1 MKLTRKIKAIIVM
14 AVIAIISITCVACG
28 GGSSVEFKYK
38 KDVPTTALYGTELYF
53 KDYLPREYGQEYKLY
68 ATYHDNENDKDVT
81 EQLHDS
87 LVFKFENVGEHKFKI
102 VRGEED
108 TLECTVNCM
117 PEVPRFIEK
126 GISSK
131 KLGYKIDLSD
141 MVFEAFGSNPLENKA
156 MVECDPSYNIE
167 LTQVDI
173 YSVEV
178 DGTDQL
184 NYDFKNKNQLVLD
197 KDASYTF
204 TFKATTV
211 AGSATTQVTFS
222 TSDTTAHS
230 TTLNGYVLEED
241 LDDNKKGLYFTIP
254 GMTAPANGESVKVRF
269 GPTADKNIY
278 SAVYNEYTGKYFVAD
293 FAHKIAKGK
302 EERLYVKETGTDGK
316 NFSTYIANADI
327 IKQENADT
335 LSKKSD
341 GYVLLGDDIEFA
353 TKGIYVDW
361 TSDDKNVFSG
371 TLDGNGHT
379 IKNLEGTPIVNASGT
394 RTAKGTS
401 LFSQIDGA
409 IIRNVAFEDVVGTS
423 GIIVAR
429 TEGENLIENVV
440 IKAKGYT
447 GAYSSIIGFHV
458 DSQLSTTIRNV
469 VYNSAI
475 DNSELSYKGMISTH
489 AGGSCIVDNFI
500 IIGGND
506 RLHANNGQHATYIP
520 NHVNKDYD
528 EVVKDRDY
536 FRYNTAEEY
545 AISGGKEKV
554 SDFVNDMLDNVN
566 LVVAL
571 DHTNIQRLSG
581 ATNGYYYLT
590 EDINMNGGSIVYP
603 VYEKVTSANAQQ
615 FTGVL
620 DGKGYEISNFTAQN
634 GYFGLFQWTG
644 NGATIK
650 NLDIH
655 ATTNTTKGAIIG
667 QVRGATL
674 IQNVNVT
681 LDEMKGATHSSVICS
696 VLQGQ
701 LTLKDVNVLLKLG
714 VAGGTNGILC
724 GSESSTVPTILD
736 NVTAIDASGK
746 LANVCT
752 TQGSTIT
759 GTEER
764 YDVTPLGVDGEVAV
778 DGEDY
783 ILYNG
788 INAVGEAILAETM
801 NAEAESMVKEEN
813 LYVELSA
820 SNISD
825 LLTAT
830 AGYYVLTENVDMKN
844 VDINGDKTI
853 DSNDVWAP
861 ADATVFTG
869 ILNGCDHNIK
879 NFTPCGTNWI
889 GFFARGNGAIVKNI
903 SIDFLNTGTRAGV
916 FGRSQGS
923 GVHFDNVNL
932 TFATASSYSGVALA
946 GIASAPIE
954 AKNSKIIFYAK
965 TNTSP
970 YLVTNESGAANG
982 QTIVSNVTVID
993 LSASNKDLAPEFS
1006 SHSKPNA
1013 MGLYGTDRELAVAGE
1028 DYTLVSKTPLDL
1040 YKAKADNQLDK
1051 AVLDL
1056 IVEFNLLSSI
1066 TELTEE
1072 NFALLQTATSRNYI
1086 LKEDIDMTKVDCNG
1100 SAEGLGTWTPSATFT
1115 GTFDGNGKKI
1125 TNFTAPSGYAGLFQY
1140 VNGATIKNLDLHA
1153 KTNTSKGVLIGQVKG
1168 ATLIQNVNVVV
1179 DKLESP
1185 VDSKGNKVLYA
1196 SAISSVLQGTLTLKD
1211 VNVLVK
1217 DVDSALSGNSGI
1229 IATGEAGTKSMILD
1243 NVTAIDAS
1251 GKLSTVCPNIGAV
1264 IKSGEPDRYDIT
1276 PLGTDG
1282 KAAVDG
1288 EDFVLVKDIIDLNPE
1303 AFSSE
1308 LFKSEVKA
1316 IRDMAYNAAIKITK
1330 ANIVEMLQD
1339 ATSGYYIL
1347 TEDIDMTGISFAPS
1361 DATVFT
1367 GTLNGN
1373 GKKITNFTPC
1383 GANYVGLFA
1392 RGDGATIKNLTIHYT
1407 KSATRAGLFG
1417 RVQGAGTTVVEN
1429 CNIIVDVLNTYYGTT
1444 IANAMSAQLIVRDTL
1459 VYIKDSSSAD
1469 VNNSGALGSKEAS
1482 TKKMIVDNV
1491 VIVDAKGK
1499 FTKLIPDANST
1510 YDLIPVGVGGSNA
1523 VNGTD
1528 YFLYSSVEAVETAR
1542 QGKTL
1547 PDGFETRLIDAG
1559 VLTAASNG

>member
-102 VRGEED
+102 VRGEEEA
-108 TLECTVNCM
+108 LECTVNCM

-178 DGTDQL
+178 DGTDEL
-184 NYDFKNKNQLVLD
+184 NYDFKSKNQLVLD

-230 TTLNGYVLEED
+230 TTLNGYVLDED
-241 LDDNKKGLYFTIP
+241 LDENKKGLYFTIP
-254 GMTAPANGESVKVRF
+254 GMTAPANGESVRVRF

-293 FAHKIAKGK
+293 FAHQIAKGK
-302 EERLYVKETGTDGK
+302 EERLYVKETGTEGK

-327 IKQENADT
+327 ITQENADT

-341 GYVLLGDDIEFA
+341 GYVLLGGDIEFA

-361 TSDDKNVFSG
+361 TSDDNNVFSG
-371 TLDGNGHT
+371 TLDGNGYA

-401 LFSQIDGA
+401 LFSHIDGA
-409 IIRNVAFEDVVGTS
+409 IIRNVAFEDAVGVS

-554 SDFVNDMLDNVN
+554 SDFVNDMLDKVN

-571 DHTNIQRLSG
+571 DHTNIQRLSV

-590 EDINMNGGSIVYP
+590 EDIDMAGISMGYDANNG
-603 VYEKVTSANAQQ
+603 TSLTAQQ

-620 DGKGYEISNFTAQN
+620 DGKGYELFNFTAQA
-634 GYFGLFQWTG
+634 GYLGLFQWTRD
-644 NGATIK
+644 GATIK
-650 NLDIH
+650 NLDIHARTNTSKGVVIGQVKGETLIQDVNVVVDKLEATNGTLYASAISSVLQGTLTLKDVNVLVKDVDSILSANSGIIATGEAGTKAMILDNVTAIDASRKLSTVCTSIGAWKDKEQTERYDITPLGTDGQAAVKGQDYSIYNADILEFDTNNIQDVDFKASVDKTIQSINASATTLTASNIDQLLTATDGYYFLGENLDFTGKTWSPNATFTGVFNGNGKKISNFTAQEGYLGLFQYTGSGAIIKNVDVH

-681 LDEMKGATHSSVICS
+681 LDEMKGITHSSVICS

-714 VAGGTNGILC
+714 VEGGTNGILC
-724 GSESSTVPTILD
+724 GSEASTVPTILD

-783 ILYNG
+783 FLYNQLSQLG
-788 INAVGEAILAETM
+788 DMVYNGQLNTEVETM
-801 NAEAESMVKEEN
+801 IKQSGVYIELTEETFAQ
-813 LYVELSA
+813 LQGV
-820 SNISD
+820 
-825 LLTAT
+825 T
-830 AGYYVLTENVDMKN
+830 AGYYVLTE
-844 VDINGDKTI
+844 
-853 DSNDVWAP
+853 DV
-861 ADATVFTG
+861 
-869 ILNGCDHNIK
+869 
-879 NFTPCGTNWI
+879 
-889 GFFARGNGAIVKNI
+889 
-903 SIDFLNTGTRAGV
+903 
-916 FGRSQGS
+916 
-923 GVHFDNVNL
+923 
-932 TFATASSYSGVALA
+932 
-946 GIASAPIE
+946 
-954 AKNSKIIFYAK
+954 
-965 TNTSP
+965 
-970 YLVTNESGAANG
+970 
-982 QTIVSNVTVID
+982 
-993 LSASNKDLAPEFS
+993 
-1006 SHSKPNA
+1006 
-1013 MGLYGTDRELAVAGE
+1013 
-1028 DYTLVSKTPLDL
+1028 
-1040 YKAKADNQLDK
+1040 
-1051 AVLDL
+1051 
-1056 IVEFNLLSSI
+1056 
-1066 TELTEE
+1066 
-1072 NFALLQTATSRNYI
+1072 
-1086 LKEDIDMTKVDCNG
+1086 DMTKVDCNG
-1100 SAEGLGTWTPSATFT
+1100 AEEGLGTWTPSATFT
-1115 GTFDGNGKKI
+1115 GMFDGNGKKI

-1179 DKLESP
+1179 DKLEATN
-1185 VDSKGNKVLYA
+1185 GTLYA

-1229 IATGEAGTKSMILD
+1229 IATGEAGTKAMILD

-1282 KAAVDG
+1282 QAAVDG

-1303 AFSSE
+1303 IFSSE

-1316 IRDMAYNAAIKITK
+1316 IRDVAYNAAIKITK
-1330 ANIVEMLQD
+1330 ANIVEMLQG

-1383 GANYVGLFA
+1383 GSNYVGLFA

-1417 RVQGAGTTVVEN
+1417 RVQGSGTTVVEN

-1444 IANAMSAQLIVRDTL
+1444 IANAISAQLIVRDTL
-1459 VYIKDSSSAD
+1459 VYIKDSSSANVD
-1469 VNNSGALGSKEAS
+1469 NSGALGSKEAS

-1547 PDGFETRLIDAG
+1547 PDGFETRLVDVG
-1559 VLTAASNG
+1559 VLTAANNG